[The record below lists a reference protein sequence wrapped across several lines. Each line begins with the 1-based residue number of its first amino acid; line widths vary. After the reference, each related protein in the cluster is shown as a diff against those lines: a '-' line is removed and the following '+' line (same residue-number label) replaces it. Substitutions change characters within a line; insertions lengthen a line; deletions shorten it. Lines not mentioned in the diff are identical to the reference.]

1 MKVLLICSGGM
12 STQMLI
18 NSLEKE
24 AKNLNIDN
32 FSANAIGI
40 PEMDEYQNDFD
51 IVLVAPQ
58 VKYRFEQIEEF
69 AKNKNKLIYQI
80 QMSEYTPLG
89 AGKLLINIKR
99 LMEE

>member
-12 STQMLI
+12 STQILI

-24 AKNLNIDN
+24 AKNLQINN
-32 FSANAIGI
+32 FSANAIGL

-51 IVLVAPQ
+51 IILVAPQ
-58 VKYRFEQIEEF
+58 VKYRYDQVEQF
-69 AKNKNKLIYQI
+69 AKSKNKLIYQI
-80 QMSEYTPLG
+80 QMAEYTPLG
-89 AGKLLINIKR
+89 ANKLLTNIKR

>member
-12 STQMLI
+12 STQILI

-24 AKNLNIDN
+24 AKNLQINN
-32 FSANAIGI
+32 FSANAIGL

-51 IVLVAPQ
+51 IILVAPQ
-58 VKYRFEQIEEF
+58 VKYRYDQVEQF
-69 AKNKNKLIYQI
+69 AKSKNKLIYQI
-80 QMSEYTPLG
+80 QMVEYTPLG
-89 AGKLLINIKR
+89 ANKLLTNIKR